1 MRYTEAFLGTL
12 PAPIAAILRVGP
24 QRAGEIPFVVR
35 PSASGAYDER
45 GMALDAGGATPASTA
60 TVSPDPAGAEPVQYM
75 HTLITSGDGASET
88 AGRFG
93 IPSLSMLLTSAAGYV
108 WRAIVALDITTAG
121 RGGMLQAVAFAVDF
135 EPDGTEDGD
144 GWTKGSGDARVLRWY
159 NGTPGSTVA
168 LTGSAPTDG
177 RRYDAIIAC
186 AAGST
191 TAYAVLIDLSD
202 PDAPVIADSRTFTP
216 SGAAGVV
223 KGLELNASPGPAA
236 SGQTAV
242 TLRFYLLEGCLLLR
256 ELPA

>member
-12 PAPIAAILRVGP
+12 PAPIAGILRAGP
-24 QRAGEIPFVVR
+24 QRVGEIPFVVR
-35 PSASGAYDER
+35 PSASGTYDER
-45 GMALDAGGATPASTA
+45 GMALNAGGATPASTV
-60 TVSPDPAGAEPVQYM
+60 TTSPNPTGTEPQRYL
-75 HTLITSGDGASET
+75 HTLITSGGGALQT

-93 IPSLSMLLTSAAGYV
+93 LPSLSMLLTTRAGYV

-121 RGGMLQAVAFAVDF
+121 RGGMLQANAFAGDF
-135 EPDGTEDGD
+135 EPDGAISGD
-144 GWTKGSGDARVLRWY
+144 GWTKGSGDARTLRWY
-159 NGTPGSTVA
+159 NGTAGSTTT

-177 RRYDAIIAC
+177 RRYDAIVAC

-216 SGAAGVV
+216 SGAAGTL
-223 KGLELNASPGPAA
+223 KGLELNSSPGPAA

-242 TLRFYLLEGCLLLR
+242 TLRFYLLEGNLLVR
-256 ELPA
+256 SLPS

>member
-12 PAPIAAILRVGP
+12 PAPIAAILRAGP
-24 QRAGEIPFVVR
+24 QRVGEIPFVVR
-35 PSASGAYDER
+35 PSASGTYDER
-45 GMALDAGGATPASTA
+45 GMALNAGGATPASTA
-60 TVSPDPAGAEPVQYM
+60 TVSPDPAGTEPAQYM
-75 HTLITSGDGASET
+75 HTLITSGDGSAET

-93 IPSLSMLLTSAAGYV
+93 LPSLSMLLTTAAGYV

-121 RGGMLQAVAFAVDF
+121 RGGILQAVDFAVDF

-177 RRYDAIIAC
+177 RRYDAIVAC